1 MKTFTY
7 GKTVDFDHKSDYVF
21 VKGDVADCCLIV
33 ADGRCALEGRP
44 GDYAFEAHNITRAA
58 FVDEHAMLLPVRLGP
73 PPPPPPPPPLQA
85 QAQAQVSLLA
95 GRLP

>member
-44 GDYAFEAHNITRAA
+44 GDDIFDC
-58 FVDEHAMLLPVRLGP
+58 V
-73 PPPPPPPPPLQA
+73 
-85 QAQAQVSLLA
+85 
-95 GRLP
+95 